1 VEVIYSDI
9 TPFQHIMIYRKGALV
24 ELILDGYPQSA
35 LPNNEYYEMMLGPNH
50 GWSTLILGG
59 GDLTAVEVLVRHGI
73 TDWKMVEIDEMVVN
87 ACERFC
93 PRRRNVWG
101 KNVIIG
107 DAFAYLRECA
117 PVEHIVVDL
126 LAMSRFDALES
137 GITIEEFIKLLAEK
151 STKYVSGFIDAM
163 SYGTA
168 TGLVLQRA
176 FERAGFVD
184 FQILV
189 NELGEHFFWAGH
201 VPIELPTK
209 MSKYVI
215 RYGVAFRDD
224 AIYDF
229 TLAEQ
234 LMIVHEGL

>member
-1 VEVIYSDI
+1 MEIIFSDQSA
-9 TPFQHIMIYRKGALV
+9 FQHIMIYRKGPLV

-35 LPNNEYYEMMLGPNH
+35 LPNNAYYEMMLGANR

-59 GDLTAVEVLVRHGI
+59 GDLTAVDVLVGHGI
-73 TDWKMVEIDEMVVN
+73 TNWKMVEIDEMVVK

-93 PRRRNVWG
+93 PRRRNVWS

-107 DAFAYLRECA
+107 DAFAYLRECE

-126 LAMSRFDALES
+126 LAMSRFNALEDS
-137 GITIEEFIKLLAEK
+137 ITIEEFITLLYQK

-168 TGLVLQRA
+168 TGIVLHRA
-176 FERAGFVD
+176 FQKAGFQYFEVL
-184 FQILV
+184 I

-201 VPIELPTK
+201 APIELPAN
-209 MSKYVI
+209 MGKYVVQ
-215 RYGVAFRDD
+215 YGAAFRDD

-229 TLAEQ
+229 TVAEQ
-234 LMIVHEGL
+234 LTIVHEGL